1 MYKDGKSLKIF
12 DTRNSEFY
20 CSICHTFKE
29 EVCNGQEFRKKKIL
43 AKCDGAC
50 LQPQHLGSTGCWIS
64 VSFNPAHVDSE
75 SQDSQGY
82 IQRLCLNKKIL
93 RKKKKNIDLN
103 TPVFAL
109 KPFDLI

>member
-1 MYKDGKSLKIF
+1 MDKSL
-12 DTRNSEFY
+12 
-20 CSICHTFKE
+20 
-29 EVCNGQEFRKKKIL
+29 GKKIL

-50 LQPQHLGSTGCWIS
+50 LQPQHLGSTGCWNS
-64 VSFNPAHVDSE
+64 VSFNPAHLDSE

-109 KPFDLI
+109 KPFDLIW